1 MPVCSPKLTKAPISA
16 VDGINKYC
24 IKEKHS
30 FMLQVWREGERK
42 RIQTLKKKEGEV
54 EDEEVKI

>member
-30 FMLQVWREGERK
+30 FMLQVWREGREEK
-42 RIQTLKKKEGEV
+42 DPNTKEEGGRGGR
-54 EDEEVKI
+54 